1 MKFKFLNVALTSLLL
16 SVSSLA
22 QAGIIDTGVMD
33 ISQTVDASVTSWDF
47 ITGNG
52 ETIDSSYLWVNIGAC
67 DGSYNAEFSCIDD
80 GAFGD
85 SAWQNELSLTLTNVT
100 YGLTAT
106 LIPTGTFNSTAIEW
120 MVSFWLGDDALYADL
135 PGSLQGITSH
145 ANYTDGGYK
154 ASEMSM
160 FNGVG
165 LGDSD
170 WRLSLYDV
178 TGLDYKYLAQ
188 ARLVLNTSRTQ
199 VDGTIPEPTTL
210 AIFAL
215 ALMGLGL
222 RRKNRA

>member
-1 MKFKFLNVALTSLLL
+1 MKFKFLNAALTSLLL

-33 ISQTVDASVTSWDF
+33 IDQTVDASVTSWDF
-47 ITGNG
+47 STGNG
-52 ETIDSSYLWVNIGAC
+52 ETIDSSYLWVRIGAC
-67 DGSYNAEFSCIDD
+67 NGSYNAEFSCIDD
-80 GAFGD
+80 GQFGD

-106 LIPTGTFNSTAIEW
+106 LIPTGTFNSSATDW

-135 PGSLQGITSH
+135 PDSLQAISPD
-145 ANYTDGGYK
+145 ADYK
-154 ASEMSM
+154 APEMSI

-170 WRLSLYDV
+170 WRLSLFDD

-188 ARLVLNTSRTQ
+188 ARLVLNTSSAQ

-222 RRKNRA
+222 RRKNGA